1 MKKKLSYWQKRY
13 LKTKQL
19 QLSKAEAYEKEYAKR
34 LKETQ
39 KLIEQEIDSWC
50 KKYAKKDGTIDPID
64 AKKLLKGSELKD
76 FKYSLAE
83 WERTAKQGGFNHE
96 MDLEY
101 YRSRVSRLQ
110 ALQLQVTGLMG
121 KQTSGDVKSLEGLLK
136 GSYNDT
142 YYRNIY
148 NSQAVKGKFS
158 SNFAHVDDKKLNA
171 VIHSGWK
178 GSNFSTRLWVN
189 AAHTLPKTLSETLFR
204 GIALGY
210 GPDRLTQMARVKL
223 KDFSEN
229 QIHRLVTTEAAHIV
243 EQATLDSYKEI
254 GLEKYEYLATLESH
268 TCEVCGKL
276 DGQVMEVSKQ
286 ETGTN
291 YPPIHPY
298 CRCTT
303 VPWDKWFEENDIK
316 RWSRNEE
323 TGKGESIED
332 MSYSKWKEDVFDK
345 PKQTEDGI
353 MKVKR
358 TPVDEIKIFMSGIDM
373 KKASH
378 EDLTMLGSL
387 VNNHFDVSGNIG
399 NKDKLKEIFS
409 NFREIGGEVPKDGWA
424 KGSGKEAK
432 RRISEAFSYYP
443 KEWAEYAYING
454 KGIYTKDTKR
464 GFFSEHG
471 IKGRT
476 WRSGIADNAVSI
488 MLSKGS
494 RTVNYHEIGHY
505 VEYFN
510 PEALRMSKLFL
521 EYRTKDEKEISMSD
535 ILYWYGQNERTK
547 KDNFISPYI
556 GRTYKNATEILSM
569 GLESLFE
576 PQDGHVFS
584 QSSREATKVR
594 RKITDDVEYL
604 NFIIGMYL
612 KG

>member
-1 MKKKLSYWQKRY
+1 MKKRLSYWQKRY

-83 WERTAKQGGFNHE
+83 WERMAKQGGFNHE

-178 GSNFSTRLWVN
+178 GSNFSTRLWGN
-189 AAHTLPKTLSETLFR
+189 AARTLPKTLSETLFR

-223 KDFSEN
+223 KDFAEN

-276 DGQVMEVSKQ
+276 DGQVIEVSKQ
-286 ETGTN
+286 DTGTN

-323 TGKGESIED
+323 TGKGESID
-332 MSYSKWKEDVFDK
+332 DISYNKWKEDVFDK

-353 MKVKR
+353 MKVTKYYTPKAVKGIENLSRTELLDIVRNDFGMEIKETSRTKLSDFALRETVRTVGMFKNIYDALPGKIPLLRVMPVSEAKNAIAHYSRFGTSAKLGTKSRPNEFAVNVKFFTNENYLTRQMAHMVKTKWLSNNSDTNHIMIHEFGHHVDFQLTNVLIDKGEQLQFSDRLFDLIKKENPKFDDVGVSDYAKSYYVMQKKR
-358 TPVDEIKIFMSGIDM
+358 T
-373 KKASH
+373 
-378 EDLTMLGSL
+378 
-387 VNNHFDVSGNIG
+387 
-399 NKDKLKEIFS
+399 
-409 NFREIGGEVPKDGWA
+409 
-424 KGSGKEAK
+424 
-432 RRISEAFSYYP
+432 EAF
-443 KEWAEYAYING
+443 AEYFAEAYGSTPREDAQIF
-454 KGIYTKDTKR
+454 KKYFEQMIQ
-464 GFFSEHG
+464 E
-471 IKGRT
+471 
-476 WRSGIADNAVSI
+476 V
-488 MLSKGS
+488 LS
-494 RTVNYHEIGHY
+494 
-505 VEYFN
+505 
-510 PEALRMSKLFL
+510 
-521 EYRTKDEKEISMSD
+521 D
-535 ILYWYGQNERTK
+535 
-547 KDNFISPYI
+547 
-556 GRTYKNATEILSM
+556 
-569 GLESLFE
+569 
-576 PQDGHVFS
+576 
-584 QSSREATKVR
+584 VR
-594 RKITDDVEYL
+594 
-604 NFIIGMYL
+604 
-612 KG
+612 

>member
-1 MKKKLSYWQKRY
+1 M
-13 LKTKQL
+13 
-19 QLSKAEAYEKEYAKR
+19 
-34 LKETQ
+34 KETQ

-50 KKYAKKDGTIDPID
+50 KKYAKKDGTIDSID

-83 WERTAKQGGFNHE
+83 WERMAKQGGFNHE

-148 NSQAVKGKFS
+148 NSQAVEGKFS

-178 GSNFSTRLWVN
+178 GSNFSTRLWGN
-189 AAHTLPKTLSETLFR
+189 ATHTLPKTLSETLFR

-276 DGQVMEVSKQ
+276 DGKVMEVSKQ

-323 TGKGESIED
+323 TGKGESID
-332 MSYSKWKEDVFDK
+332 DISYSKWKEDVFDK
-345 PKQTEDGI
+345 PKQTEDDI
-353 MKVKR
+353 MKVTKDYTPKAVKGIENLSRTELLNIVRNDFGMEIKETSRTKLSDFALRETVRTVGMFKNIYDALPGKIPLLRVMPVSEAKNAIAHYSRFATSAKLGTKSRPNEFAVNVKFFTNENYLTRQMAHMVKTKWLSNNSDTNHIMIHEFGHHVDFQLTNVLIDKGEQLQFSDKLFDLIKKENPKFDDVGVSDYAKTYYVMQKKR
-358 TPVDEIKIFMSGIDM
+358 T
-373 KKASH
+373 
-378 EDLTMLGSL
+378 
-387 VNNHFDVSGNIG
+387 
-399 NKDKLKEIFS
+399 
-409 NFREIGGEVPKDGWA
+409 
-424 KGSGKEAK
+424 
-432 RRISEAFSYYP
+432 EAF
-443 KEWAEYAYING
+443 AEYFAEAYGSTPREDAQIF
-454 KGIYTKDTKR
+454 KKYFEQMIQ
-464 GFFSEHG
+464 E
-471 IKGRT
+471 
-476 WRSGIADNAVSI
+476 V
-488 MLSKGS
+488 LS
-494 RTVNYHEIGHY
+494 
-505 VEYFN
+505 
-510 PEALRMSKLFL
+510 
-521 EYRTKDEKEISMSD
+521 D
-535 ILYWYGQNERTK
+535 
-547 KDNFISPYI
+547 
-556 GRTYKNATEILSM
+556 
-569 GLESLFE
+569 
-576 PQDGHVFS
+576 
-584 QSSREATKVR
+584 VR
-594 RKITDDVEYL
+594 
-604 NFIIGMYL
+604 
-612 KG
+612 

>member
-1 MKKKLSYWQKRY
+1 MKKRLSYWQKRY

-83 WERTAKQGGFNHE
+83 WERMAKQGGFNHE

-178 GSNFSTRLWVN
+178 GSNFSTRLWGN
-189 AAHTLPKTLSETLFR
+189 AARTLPKTLSETLFR

-223 KDFSEN
+223 KDFAEN

-276 DGQVMEVSKQ
+276 DGQVIEVSKQ
-286 ETGTN
+286 DTGTN

-323 TGKGESIED
+323 TGKGESID
-332 MSYSKWKEDVFDK
+332 DISYNKWKEDVFDK

-353 MKVKR
+353 MKVTKYYTPKAVKGIENLSRTELLDIVRNDFGMEIKETSRTKLSDFALRETVRTVGMFKNIYDALPGKIPLLRVMPVSEAKNAIAHYSRFGTSAKLGTKSRPNEFAVNVKFFTNENYLTRQMAHMVKTKWLSNNSDTNHIMIHEFGHHVDFQLTNVLIDKGEQLQFSDRLFDLIKKENPKFDDVGVSDYAKSYYVMQKKR
-358 TPVDEIKIFMSGIDM
+358 T
-373 KKASH
+373 
-378 EDLTMLGSL
+378 
-387 VNNHFDVSGNIG
+387 
-399 NKDKLKEIFS
+399 
-409 NFREIGGEVPKDGWA
+409 
-424 KGSGKEAK
+424 
-432 RRISEAFSYYP
+432 EAF
-443 KEWAEYAYING
+443 AEYFAEAYGSTPREDAQIF
-454 KGIYTKDTKR
+454 KKYFEQMIQ
-464 GFFSEHG
+464 E
-471 IKGRT
+471 
-476 WRSGIADNAVSI
+476 V
-488 MLSKGS
+488 LS
-494 RTVNYHEIGHY
+494 
-505 VEYFN
+505 
-510 PEALRMSKLFL
+510 
-521 EYRTKDEKEISMSD
+521 D
-535 ILYWYGQNERTK
+535 
-547 KDNFISPYI
+547 
-556 GRTYKNATEILSM
+556 
-569 GLESLFE
+569 
-576 PQDGHVFS
+576 
-584 QSSREATKVR
+584 VR
-594 RKITDDVEYL
+594 QT
-604 NFIIGMYL
+604 
-612 KG
+612 

>member
-83 WERTAKQGGFNHE
+83 WERMAKQGGFNHE

-178 GSNFSTRLWVN
+178 GSNFSTRLWGN
-189 AAHTLPKTLSETLFR
+189 ATHTLPKTLSETLFR

-223 KDFSEN
+223 KDFAEN

-276 DGQVMEVSKQ
+276 DGQVIEVSKQ
-286 ETGTN
+286 DTGTN

-323 TGKGESIED
+323 TGKGESID
-332 MSYSKWKEDVFDK
+332 DISYNKWKEDVFDK

-353 MKVKR
+353 MKVTKYYTPKAVKGIENLSRTELLDIVRNDFGMEIKETSRTKLSDFALRETVRTVGMFKNIYDALPGKIPLLRVMPVSEAKNAIAHYSRFGTSAKLGTKSRPNEFAVNVKFFTNENYLTRQMAHMVKTKWLSNNSDTNHIMIHEFGHHVDFQLTNVLIDKGEQLQFSDRLFDLIKKENPKFDDVGVSDYAKSYYVMQKKR
-358 TPVDEIKIFMSGIDM
+358 T
-373 KKASH
+373 
-378 EDLTMLGSL
+378 
-387 VNNHFDVSGNIG
+387 
-399 NKDKLKEIFS
+399 
-409 NFREIGGEVPKDGWA
+409 
-424 KGSGKEAK
+424 
-432 RRISEAFSYYP
+432 EAF
-443 KEWAEYAYING
+443 AEYFAEAYGSTPREDAQIF
-454 KGIYTKDTKR
+454 KKYFEQMIQ
-464 GFFSEHG
+464 E
-471 IKGRT
+471 
-476 WRSGIADNAVSI
+476 V
-488 MLSKGS
+488 LS
-494 RTVNYHEIGHY
+494 
-505 VEYFN
+505 
-510 PEALRMSKLFL
+510 
-521 EYRTKDEKEISMSD
+521 D
-535 ILYWYGQNERTK
+535 
-547 KDNFISPYI
+547 
-556 GRTYKNATEILSM
+556 
-569 GLESLFE
+569 
-576 PQDGHVFS
+576 
-584 QSSREATKVR
+584 VR
-594 RKITDDVEYL
+594 
-604 NFIIGMYL
+604 
-612 KG
+612 

>member
-19 QLSKAEAYEKEYAKR
+19 QLSKAVAYEKEYGKR

-83 WERTAKQGGFNHE
+83 WERMAKQGGFNHE

-178 GSNFSTRLWVN
+178 GSNFSTRLWGN
-189 AAHTLPKTLSETLFR
+189 ATHTLPNALSETLFR
-204 GIALGY
+204 GIALGF

-276 DGQVMEVSKQ
+276 DGQVLEVSKQ

-323 TGKGESIED
+323 TGKGKSIDD
-332 MSYSKWKEDVFDK
+332 MSYSKWKEDVFGKDDK
-345 PKQTEDGI
+345 TKDSVITDSLKSEKVD
-353 MKVKR
+353 KVKPASLKGL
-358 TPVDEIKIFMSGIDM
+358 TDEFLNEKREESRLKAGRVNAKKYDAQSDSFAKLTNEASMRIRISDIGFRRAVESGNLKSCHEFGDDFAKGRIRIEKTLFNLPENIKRSEMPKYGYLSDSDDLFE

-378 EDLTMLGSL
+378 SVLGYGDITIELDDSVRKRTTYTINDSL
-387 VNNHFDVSGNIG
+387 VNKRGLITSATPVGTKPTYNGIKEKAIGEINSISEFLNSNKKTNRYIEAQYHGDLTFKNDVKRIIVPDKSYL
-399 NKDKLKEIFS
+399 DKLSKEFEQLKNMGI
-409 NFREIGGEVPKDGWA
+409 EVLVAPK
-424 KGSGKEAK
+424 
-432 RRISEAFSYYP
+432 
-443 KEWAEYAYING
+443 
-454 KGIYTKDTKR
+454 
-464 GFFSEHG
+464 
-471 IKGRT
+471 
-476 WRSGIADNAVSI
+476 
-488 MLSKGS
+488 
-494 RTVNYHEIGHY
+494 
-505 VEYFN
+505 
-510 PEALRMSKLFL
+510 
-521 EYRTKDEKEISMSD
+521 
-535 ILYWYGQNERTK
+535 
-547 KDNFISPYI
+547 
-556 GRTYKNATEILSM
+556 
-569 GLESLFE
+569 
-576 PQDGHVFS
+576 
-584 QSSREATKVR
+584 
-594 RKITDDVEYL
+594 
-604 NFIIGMYL
+604 
-612 KG
+612 

>member
-1 MKKKLSYWQKRY
+1 MKKKLTYWQKRY

-83 WERTAKQGGFNHE
+83 WERMAKQGGFNHE

-136 GSYNDT
+136 GSYKDT

-178 GSNFSTRLWVN
+178 GSNFSTRLWGN
-189 AAHTLPKTLSETLFR
+189 ATRTLPKTLSETLFR
-204 GIALGY
+204 GISLGY

-229 QIHRLVTTEAAHIV
+229 QVHRLVTTEAAHIV
-243 EQATLDSYKEI
+243 EQATLDSYKET

-323 TGKGESIED
+323 TGKGESIDD

-345 PKQTEDGI
+345 SKQSEDDI
-353 MKVKR
+353 MKVTKDYTPKAVKGIENLSR
-358 TPVDEIKIFMSGIDM
+358 TELLNIVRDDFGMEIKETSRTKLSDFALRETVRTVGMFKNIYDALPGKIPLLRVMPVSEAKNAIAHYSRFATSGNLGTKSRPNEFAVNVKFFTNENYLTRQMAHMVKTKWLSNNSDTNHIMIHEFGHHVDFQLTNVLID
-373 KKASH
+373 KGEQLQFSDKLFEKIKS
-378 EDLTMLGSL
+378 ENKD
-387 VNNHFDVSGNIG
+387 FDVSGISNYA
-399 NKDKLKEIFS
+399 KDYYIKFGR
-409 NFREIGGEVPKDGWA
+409 NT
-424 KGSGKEAK
+424 
-432 RRISEAFSYYP
+432 EAF
-443 KEWAEYAYING
+443 AEYFAEAYG
-454 KGIYTKDTKR
+454 STPR
-464 GFFSEHG
+464 
-471 IKGRT
+471 
-476 WRSGIADNAVSI
+476 DNAI
-488 MLSKGS
+488 IFKK
-494 RTVNYHEIGHY
+494 
-505 VEYFN
+505 YF
-510 PEALRMSKLFL
+510 EDMI
-521 EYRTKDEKEISMSD
+521 E
-535 ILYWYGQNERTK
+535 
-547 KDNFISPYI
+547 
-556 GRTYKNATEILSM
+556 EILN
-569 GLESLFE
+569 
-576 PQDGHVFS
+576 D
-584 QSSREATKVR
+584 
-594 RKITDDVEYL
+594 I
-604 NFIIGMYL
+604 
-612 KG
+612 

>member
-1 MKKKLSYWQKRY
+1 MKKKLTYWQKRY

-34 LKETQ
+34 LRETQ

-83 WERTAKQGGFNHE
+83 WERMAKQGGFNHE

-178 GSNFSTRLWVN
+178 GSNFSTRLWGN
-189 AAHTLPKTLSETLFR
+189 ATRTLPKTLSETLFR
-204 GIALGY
+204 GISLGY

-229 QIHRLVTTEAAHIV
+229 QVHRLVTTEAAHIV
-243 EQATLDSYKEI
+243 EQATLDSYKET

-268 TCEVCGKL
+268 TCGVCGKL

-323 TGKGESIED
+323 TGKGKSIDD
-332 MSYSKWKEDVFDK
+332 MSYSKWKEDVFGKDDK
-345 PKQTEDGI
+345 TKDSVITDSLKSEKVD
-353 MKVKR
+353 KVKPASLKGLTDEFLNEKREESRLNSRRVNAKKYAEQSESFAKLINEASMRMRISDTGFRRAVESGNLKSVHEFGDDFAKGRLKVEKTLFNLPEDIKRNEMPKYGYLVDKNDMFEDKARYSVAGYGNVTIEFKDSIRKR
-358 TPVDEIKIFMSGIDM
+358 TTYSVND
-373 KKASH
+373 
-378 EDLTMLGSL
+378 SL
-387 VNNHFDVSGNIG
+387 VN
-399 NKDKLKEIFS
+399 
-409 NFREIGGEVPKDGWA
+409 
-424 KGSGKEAK
+424 K
-432 RRISEAFSYYP
+432 RRLITAVTPAGTEPTY
-443 KEWAEYAYING
+443 N
-454 KGIYTKDTKR
+454 
-464 GFFSEHG
+464 G
-471 IKGRT
+471 IKEKALGQFD
-476 WRSGIADNAVSI
+476 SIADFFNSNTKTNRYIEAQ
-488 MLSKGS
+488 
-494 RTVNYHEIGHY
+494 YHGDLT
-505 VEYFN
+505 F
-510 PEALRMSKLFL
+510 K
-521 EYRTKDEKEISMSD
+521 
-535 ILYWYGQNERTK
+535 
-547 KDNFISPYI
+547 
-556 GRTYKNATEILSM
+556 
-569 GLESLFE
+569 
-576 PQDGHVFS
+576 
-584 QSSREATKVR
+584 
-594 RKITDDVEYL
+594 DDVNKIILPDKGYL
-604 NFIIGMYL
+604 DKFAEQFEQL
-612 KG
+612 KNMGIEIVVAK

>member
-83 WERTAKQGGFNHE
+83 WERMAKQGGFNHE

-178 GSNFSTRLWVN
+178 GSNFSTRLWGN
-189 AAHTLPKTLSETLFR
+189 ATHTLPKTLSETLFR

-223 KDFSEN
+223 KDFAEN

-276 DGQVMEVSKQ
+276 DGQVIEVSKQ
-286 ETGTN
+286 DTGTN

-323 TGKGESIED
+323 TGKGESID
-332 MSYSKWKEDVFDK
+332 DISYNKWKEDVFDK

-353 MKVKR
+353 MKVTKYYTPKAVKGIENLSRTELLDIVRNDFGMEIKETSKTKLSDFALRETVRTVGMFKNIYDALPGKIPLLRVMPVSEAKNAIAHYSRFGTSAKLGTKSRPNEFAVNVKFFTNENYLTRQMAHMVKTKWLSNNSDTNHIMIHEFGHHVDFQLTNVLIDKGEQLQFSDRLFDLIKKENPKFDDVGVSDYAKSYYVMQKKR
-358 TPVDEIKIFMSGIDM
+358 T
-373 KKASH
+373 
-378 EDLTMLGSL
+378 
-387 VNNHFDVSGNIG
+387 
-399 NKDKLKEIFS
+399 
-409 NFREIGGEVPKDGWA
+409 
-424 KGSGKEAK
+424 
-432 RRISEAFSYYP
+432 EAF
-443 KEWAEYAYING
+443 AEYFAEAYGSTPREDAQIF
-454 KGIYTKDTKR
+454 KKYFEQMIQ
-464 GFFSEHG
+464 E
-471 IKGRT
+471 
-476 WRSGIADNAVSI
+476 V
-488 MLSKGS
+488 LS
-494 RTVNYHEIGHY
+494 
-505 VEYFN
+505 
-510 PEALRMSKLFL
+510 
-521 EYRTKDEKEISMSD
+521 D
-535 ILYWYGQNERTK
+535 
-547 KDNFISPYI
+547 
-556 GRTYKNATEILSM
+556 
-569 GLESLFE
+569 
-576 PQDGHVFS
+576 
-584 QSSREATKVR
+584 VR
-594 RKITDDVEYL
+594 
-604 NFIIGMYL
+604 
-612 KG
+612 

>member
-1 MKKKLSYWQKRY
+1 MKKRLSYWQKRY

-83 WERTAKQGGFNHE
+83 WERMAKQGGFNHE

-178 GSNFSTRLWVN
+178 GSNFSTRLWGN
-189 AAHTLPKTLSETLFR
+189 AARTLPKTLSETLFR

-223 KDFSEN
+223 KDFAEN

-276 DGQVMEVSKQ
+276 DGQVIEVSKQ
-286 ETGTN
+286 DTGTN

-323 TGKGESIED
+323 TGKGESID
-332 MSYSKWKEDVFDK
+332 DISYNKWKEDVFDK

-353 MKVKR
+353 MKVTKYYTPKAVKGIENLSRTELLDIVRNDFGMEIKETSRTKLSDFALRETVRTVGMFKNIYDALPGKIPLLRVMPVSEAKNAIAHYSRFGTSAKLGTKSRPNEFAVNVKFFTNENYLTRQMAHMVKTKWLSNNSDTNHIMIHEFGHHVDFQLTNVLIDKGEQLQFSDRLFDLIKKENPKFDDVGVSDYAKSYYVMQKKR
-358 TPVDEIKIFMSGIDM
+358 T
-373 KKASH
+373 
-378 EDLTMLGSL
+378 
-387 VNNHFDVSGNIG
+387 
-399 NKDKLKEIFS
+399 
-409 NFREIGGEVPKDGWA
+409 
-424 KGSGKEAK
+424 
-432 RRISEAFSYYP
+432 EAF
-443 KEWAEYAYING
+443 AEYFVEAYGSTPREDAQIF
-454 KGIYTKDTKR
+454 KKYFEQMIQ
-464 GFFSEHG
+464 E
-471 IKGRT
+471 
-476 WRSGIADNAVSI
+476 V
-488 MLSKGS
+488 LS
-494 RTVNYHEIGHY
+494 
-505 VEYFN
+505 
-510 PEALRMSKLFL
+510 
-521 EYRTKDEKEISMSD
+521 D
-535 ILYWYGQNERTK
+535 
-547 KDNFISPYI
+547 
-556 GRTYKNATEILSM
+556 
-569 GLESLFE
+569 
-576 PQDGHVFS
+576 
-584 QSSREATKVR
+584 VR
-594 RKITDDVEYL
+594 
-604 NFIIGMYL
+604 
-612 KG
+612 